1 MANLTLRSEELRAF
15 PPLVQDFVAYKQVIM
30 GNSPKTVCEYL
41 LDLRTFFRY
50 LEAVRLGIDPEDP
63 DFEGEIFL
71 LRAAECSED
80 EAYEEYEIVTDE
92 NEMNAVLV
100 LMQDDLEELGITVEE

>member
-41 LDLRTFFRY
+41 K
-50 LEAVRLGIDPEDP
+50 
-63 DFEGEIFL
+63 
-71 LRAAECSED
+71 
-80 EAYEEYEIVTDE
+80 
-92 NEMNAVLV
+92 
-100 LMQDDLEELGITVEE
+100 